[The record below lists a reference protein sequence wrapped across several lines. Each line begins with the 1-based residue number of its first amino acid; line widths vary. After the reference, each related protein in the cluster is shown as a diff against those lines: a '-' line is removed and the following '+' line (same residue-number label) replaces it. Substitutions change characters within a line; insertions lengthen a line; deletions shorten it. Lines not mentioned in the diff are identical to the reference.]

1 MKTITL
7 IFISVIALAS
17 SHFLRELDPA
27 ALTVTATTFP
37 KTCVSSFTGTTLEA
51 DFTGTAAATA
61 TGYTTTATLK
71 KDALTVD
78 YTCTALTATSKKLE
92 CSYSSGESAAT
103 DGDYKLETVVEAK
116 AGASPQEP
124 ANTFTVGSTAKTA
137 VIKKNANYLPLKSYT
152 ASSQTIDYKKD
163 EPHFFTLTYSANIGT
178 ASKPSKV
185 KAGTKEF
192 TTACTATEA
201 VLNCTVTKETLP
213 VGNYTVTVVNA
224 CELDED
230 TKVSLVVVEGAS
242 SILSFSKYL
251 VLVLGLFLF

>member
-7 IFISVIALAS
+7 IFISVIALTS
-17 SHFLRELDPA
+17 SHFLRDLA
-27 ALTVTATTFP
+27 TLSVTTVTFP

-71 KDALTVD
+71 KDALTVE
-78 YTCTALTATSKKLE
+78 YTCTALTSSSKKLE
-92 CSYSSGESAAT
+92 CSYSTGDSTAT
-103 DGDYKLETVVEAK
+103 DGEYKLDTVEEVGSGGT
-116 AGASPQEP
+116 AG
-124 ANTFTVGSTAKTA
+124 NTFTVADAAKA
-137 VIKKNANYLPLKSYT
+137 SGVKKNANYLPLKSYT
-152 ASSQTIDYKKD
+152 ASSQTIDYNKD

-192 TTACTATEA
+192 TACTATEA

-230 TKVSLVVVEGAS
+230 TKVSLVVVEDVS

>member
-17 SHFLRELDPA
+17 SHFLRELDAA

-61 TGYTTTATLK
+61 TGYTTTATIK
-71 KDALTVD
+71 KDAQTTVG

-92 CSYSSGESAAT
+92 CSYSTGDSTAT
-103 DGDYKLETVVEAK
+103 DGEYKLDTVVEAK
-116 AGASPQEP
+116 DGESTPGNA
-124 ANTFTVGSTAKTA
+124 FTVGSTAKTA

-192 TTACTATEA
+192 TACTATEA

-230 TKVSLVVVEGAS
+230 TKVSLVVVEDVS

>member
-17 SHFLRELDPA
+17 SHFLRELDAA

-78 YTCTALTATSKKLE
+78 YTCTALTTTSKKLE
-92 CSYSSGESAAT
+92 CSYSTGDSTAT
-103 DGDYKLETVVEAK
+103 DGEYKLDTVVEAK
-116 AGASPQEP
+116 NGESNP

-230 TKVSLVVVEGAS
+230 TKVSLVVVEDVS